1 MHSATGLAHSGHIL
15 PYSEEYTSD
24 VSVDLR
30 LFTLLLLGLHN
41 ESKLRRE
48 IPATVKNRFPL
59 IWVFQA
65 LMSHHFQ
72 QRHGTIKF
80 TGGKLQ
86 NHCTIKYFSLDTSPL
101 QMVEN

>member
-15 PYSEEYTSD
+15 PYSDEYTSD
-24 VSVDLR
+24 DSVDLR
-30 LFTLLLLGLHN
+30 LFTLLLLGRHN
-41 ESKLRRE
+41 KTKLRRE
-48 IPATVKNRFPL
+48 IPATDKNLFSL
-59 IWVFQA
+59 TWMFQA
-65 LMSHHFQ
+65 FMSHYCQ